1 MVGNLT
7 ETLVIKSDVNE
18 LAKVASITE
27 EICERFG
34 LIEDEIDD
42 ISIAVTEAV
51 NNAIKHGNKEDSS
64 KSIEIVFEI
73 ETEKIKIR
81 IRDEGEGVSCAT
93 WRLGGVSVR
102 ELSLCGWHQPLR
114 LSLRINKHAVR
125 PSSGIRVTF
134 GCRYASLG
142 MTQLLH

>member
-1 MVGNLT
+1 VVGNLT

-18 LAKVASITE
+18 LARVASITE
-27 EICERFG
+27 EICERCG

-81 IRDEGEGVSCAT
+81 IKDEGEGF
-93 WRLGGVSVR
+93 RLKEVEDPRKNENLLKDNGRGILIMKTLMDEVKVMPGSEGNVLQLIKKISRNGG
-102 ELSLCGWHQPLR
+102 
-114 LSLRINKHAVR
+114 K
-125 PSSGIRVTF
+125 
-134 GCRYASLG
+134 
-142 MTQLLH
+142 

>member
-1 MVGNLT
+1 VVVNLT
-7 ETLVIKSDVNE
+7 ETLVIRSDVNE
-18 LAKVASITE
+18 LARVATITE
-27 EICERFG
+27 EICERCG

-81 IRDEGEGVSCAT
+81 IKDEGKGFHLKEVKDPRKNENLLKDNGRGILIMKTLMDEVKVLSGSEGNVMQLVKNIS
-93 WRLGGVSVR
+93 RNGG
-102 ELSLCGWHQPLR
+102 
-114 LSLRINKHAVR
+114 N
-125 PSSGIRVTF
+125 
-134 GCRYASLG
+134 
-142 MTQLLH
+142 